1 MHCLNVQTSLN
12 VQSNIQTDLN
22 VWNRT
27 FRSFFLWHWAY
38 EPDARHWRKNYW
50 EGYPNKTISDD
61 SKQFWKLS
69 RHRGRTWPVPV
80 CMDVVWAGTWIWR
93 EGACGWDCVPL
104 MRIWRGGGGIGG
116 ITVSLLGDSSLMVR
130 FKLAYLIV
138 GYVQGSQERTAV
150 ASWSFQGLDHYNWF
164 SWFKHISVMEWPN
177 LLYKHQV

>member
-1 MHCLNVQTSLN
+1 MFDIERSGLFCGIEPTSLMLVTEGITTERVIRTRPFLMTPN
-12 VQSNIQTDLN
+12 SSGNYQGTEEGHDRCLY
-22 VWNRT
+22 VWMWCGQVHEYGGRGHVGGIV
-27 FRSFFLWHWAY
+27 SLLWEY
-38 EPDARHWRKNYW
+38 
-50 EGYPNKTISDD
+50 G
-61 SKQFWKLS
+61 
-69 RHRGRTWPVPV
+69 
-80 CMDVVWAGTWIWR
+80 
-93 EGACGWDCVPL
+93 EGA
-104 MRIWRGGGGIGG
+104 GGIGG